1 MPLAF
6 TIYFVYKGLMFFSG
20 QDNEMTNSDLSVKS
34 FLSFE
39 KHIKQK
45 RGIKFRNA
53 HYVQL
58 NFPKNF
64 F

>member
-1 MPLAF
+1 MLLAF
-6 TIYFVYKGLMFFSG
+6 TVYFVYKGLMFFSG

-45 RGIKFRNA
+45 TGIKFSNT

-58 NFPKNF
+58 YFPKNF